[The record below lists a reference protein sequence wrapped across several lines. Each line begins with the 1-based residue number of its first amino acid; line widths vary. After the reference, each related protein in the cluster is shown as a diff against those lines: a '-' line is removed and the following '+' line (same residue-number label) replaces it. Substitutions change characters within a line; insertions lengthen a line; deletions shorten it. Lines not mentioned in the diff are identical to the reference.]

1 MKRLLLPLLVALAL
15 PTAVNAEL
23 RSSLKLNNIRGFG
36 LYNYT
41 QTIWN
46 TKNPNT
52 KITID
57 YLVDC
62 EAEQI
67 ATFNVQLGGIQ
78 VKDISTNKEL
88 SKVCKSEG
96 Y

>member
-1 MKRLLLPLLVALAL
+1 MKRFLIPLLAALAF
-15 PTAVNAEL
+15 PTGVNADL
-23 RSSLKLNNIRGFG
+23 RTSLKLNNIWGSG

-41 QTIWN
+41 QSIWN
-46 TKNPNT
+46 TKNPNSGL
-52 KITID
+52 TID

-62 EAEQI
+62 KAGQI
-67 ATFNVQLGGIQ
+67 ASFNVVSGGIQ
-78 VKDISTNKEL
+78 VKDLSTNRRF